1 MSKEA
6 WFAQKAYGTE
16 QHFLT
21 PQNKTWC
28 IHDVW
33 QSIIPSEQGNMEKEQ
48 NTGG

>member
-21 PQNKTWC
+21 PQNKT
-28 IHDVW
+28 
-33 QSIIPSEQGNMEKEQ
+33 
-48 NTGG
+48 